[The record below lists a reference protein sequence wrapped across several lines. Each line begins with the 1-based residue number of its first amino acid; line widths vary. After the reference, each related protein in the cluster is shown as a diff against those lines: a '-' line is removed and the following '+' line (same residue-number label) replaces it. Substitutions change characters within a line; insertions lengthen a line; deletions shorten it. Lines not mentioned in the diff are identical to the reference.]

1 MNLLFDHVNSLNCS
15 FRLPVFRNLS
25 FVGNFTNRIV
35 MR

>member
-15 FRLPVFRNLS
+15 FHLSVFRNLS